1 MTIRRPAPGGAWL
14 LALACCGTLLAA
26 RPARASGVAVLRSS
40 DLPVYTRTVE
50 AIRRAY
56 RDPLTEVSLADLT
69 PAQGVERVSASNPEI
84 IVAVGL
90 RAATLVRDRLPRVP
104 MVYCMVPSP
113 ERHDLVGSRITGVSA
128 DIPPALELAL
138 LHGTAP
144 DVKRVGV
151 IVGRSSDG
159 WLRLAEPA
167 AAKLGVTLEVARVES
182 IDQLGPRVR
191 DLLGR
196 VDALWMPADADVA
209 TPEAFRFA
217 MAASLDHRLPFFT
230 FAPALVR
237 AGAYAAAAP
246 DLDWVA
252 SRIVEAIR
260 RVQSGERAGD
270 VPSTEVKRV
279 KLVANLSTVRA
290 LGRELPAPMLR
301 DAELVR

>member
-1 MTIRRPAPGGAWL
+1 LAQSGPAGA
-14 LALACCGTLLAA
+14 G
-26 RPARASGVAVLRSS
+26 GVAVLRSS

-56 RDPLTEVSLADLT
+56 PESLTEVTLTDL
-69 PAQGVERVSASNPEI
+69 PPDQAIERVGAGNPEI
-84 IVAVGL
+84 VVAVGL
-90 RAATLVRDRLPRVP
+90 KAATLVRDRMPRVP

-128 DIPPALELAL
+128 DIPPVLELTL
-138 LHGTAP
+138 LHETAP
-144 DVKRVGV
+144 DARRVGV
-151 IVGRSSDG
+151 IVGRNSDD
-159 WLRLAEPA
+159 WLKLAEPA
-167 AAKLGVTLEVARVES
+167 AAKVGVILEVARVGS

-191 DLLGR
+191 ALLDH

-217 MAASLDHRLPFFT
+217 MAEALKHRLPFFT

-237 AGAYAAAAP
+237 AGAYAAATP

-252 SRIVEAIR
+252 GRIVEAVR

-279 KLVANLSTVRA
+279 KLVANLSTARA
-290 LGRELPAPMLR
+290 LGRELPATLLR

>member
-1 MTIRRPAPGGAWL
+1 MTARPRARAGAWPALLAGGLLLLASRPAGA
-14 LALACCGTLLAA
+14 G
-26 RPARASGVAVLRSS
+26 GVAVLRSS

-56 RDPLTEVSLADLT
+56 PESLTEVTLTDL
-69 PAQGVERVSASNPEI
+69 PPDQAIERVGAGNPEI
-84 IVAVGL
+84 VVAVGL
-90 RAATLVRDRLPRVP
+90 KAATLVRDRMPRVP

-128 DIPPALELAL
+128 DIPPVLELTL
-138 LHGTAP
+138 LHETAP
-144 DVKRVGV
+144 DAKRVGV
-151 IVGRSSDG
+151 MVGRNSDD
-159 WLRLAEPA
+159 WLKLAEPA

-191 DLLGR
+191 ALLDH

-217 MAASLDHRLPFFT
+217 MAEALKHRLPFFT

-237 AGAYAAAAP
+237 AGAYAAATP

-252 SRIVEAIR
+252 GRIVEAVR

-270 VPSTEVKRV
+270 VPSIEVKRV
-279 KLVANLSTVRA
+279 KLVANLSTARA
-290 LGRELPAPMLR
+290 LGRELPAALMH
-301 DAELVR
+301 DAEIVR

>member
-1 MTIRRPAPGGAWL
+1 MTARRRTAGGTL
-14 LALACCGTLLAA
+14 LALAGCGVLLAA
-26 RPARASGVAVLRSS
+26 APAYAGGVAVLRSS
-40 DLPVYTRTVE
+40 DLTVYTRTVE

-56 RDPLTEVSLADLT
+56 HDPLREVTLADLT
-69 PAQGVERVSASNPEI
+69 PDRAIERVGASNPEI
-84 IVAVGL
+84 VVAVGL
-90 RAATLVRDRLPRVP
+90 RAAMLVRDRLPRVP
-104 MVYCMVPSP
+104 MIYCMVPSP
-113 ERHDLVGSRITGVSA
+113 EHHDLVGSRITGVSA

-138 LHGTAP
+138 LHETAP

-151 IVGRSSDG
+151 IVGRRSDD

-167 AAKLGVTLEVARVES
+167 AARLGVTLEVARVES

-191 DLLGR
+191 DLLGH

-217 MAASLDHRLPFFT
+217 MAAALDHRLPFFT
-230 FAPALVR
+230 FAPALVQ

-270 VPSTEVKRV
+270 VPSTEVRRV

-290 LGRELPAPMLR
+290 LGRELPAPVLR

>member
-1 MTIRRPAPGGAWL
+1 MRRRRPAPGGGWL
-14 LALACCGTLLAA
+14 LALAGAALLGTP
-26 RPARASGVAVLRSS
+26 PAHAGGVAVLRSS

-56 RDPLTEVSLADLT
+56 RDPLSEVSLAELT
-69 PAQGVERVSASNPEI
+69 PEQGVERVAASNPEI
-84 IVAVGL
+84 VVAVGL
-90 RAATLVRDRLPRVP
+90 RAATLIRDRLPRVP
-104 MVYCMVPSP
+104 MVYCMVPAP

-138 LHGTAP
+138 LHETAP

-151 IVGRSSDG
+151 IVGRSSDD
-159 WLRLAEPA
+159 WLRLAKPA
-167 AAKLGVTLEVARVES
+167 AARLGVTLEVARVES

-191 DLLGR
+191 NLLDR

-217 MAASLDHRLPFFT
+217 MAAALDHRLPFFT

-252 SRIVEAIR
+252 SRIVESIR

-290 LGRELPAPMLR
+290 LGRELPAPVLR

>member
-1 MTIRRPAPGGAWL
+1 MTRLRATAGAGL
-14 LALACCGTLLAA
+14 VALAGLTLLVAG
-26 RPARASGVAVLRSS
+26 PARAGGVAVLRSS
-40 DLPVYTRTVE
+40 DLSVYTHTVE
-50 AIRRAY
+50 AFRRAY
-56 RDPLTEVSLADLT
+56 RDPVTEVTLGDLT
-69 PAQGVERVSASNPEI
+69 PDQAIERVGASNPEI
-84 IVAVGL
+84 VVAVGL
-90 RAATLVRDRLPRVP
+90 RAATLVRDRMPRVP

-138 LHGTAP
+138 LHETAP

-151 IVGRSSDG
+151 IVGRRSEA

-167 AAKLGVTLEVARVES
+167 AAKLGVTLEIARVES

-191 DLLGR
+191 ELVGH

-217 MAASLDHRLPFFT
+217 MAEALDHRLPFFT

-252 SRIVEAIR
+252 GRIVEAVR

-279 KLVANLSTVRA
+279 KLVANLSTARA
-290 LGRELPAPMLR
+290 LGRELPPLVLR

>member
-1 MTIRRPAPGGAWL
+1 MTQRLRARSGRWLAL
-14 LALACCGTLLAA
+14 LACGGVLLGAG
-26 RPARASGVAVLRSS
+26 PARAAGVAVLRSS

-50 AIRRAY
+50 AFRRAY
-56 RDPLTEVSLADLT
+56 RDPVTEVTLAI
-69 PAQGVERVSASNPEI
+69 ACSGVRLASVGSSNPEI
-84 IVAVGL
+84 VVAVGL
-90 RAATLVRDRLPRVP
+90 RAATLVRDRMPRVP
-104 MVYCMVPSP
+104 MVYCMVPAP

-128 DIPPALELAL
+128 DIPPALELSL
-138 LHGTAP
+138 LHETAP

-151 IVGRSSDG
+151 IVGRSSDA
-159 WLRLAEPA
+159 WLRLAQA
-167 AAKLGVTLEVARVES
+167 AATRVGVALEVARVES

-191 DLLGR
+191 ALIGH

-217 MAASLDHRLPFFT
+217 MAEALDHRLPFFT

-252 SRIVEAIR
+252 GRIVEAVR

-279 KLVANLSTVRA
+279 KLVANLSTARA
-290 LGRELPAPMLR
+290 LGRELPASVLR

>member
-1 MTIRRPAPGGAWL
+1 MRRGGAWL
-14 LALACCGTLLAA
+14 LALACCGALLGA
-26 RPARASGVAVLRSS
+26 RPAGAAGVAVLRSS

-50 AIRRAY
+50 AIRHAY
-56 RDPLTEVSLADLT
+56 RDSLVEVSLADLT
-69 PAQGVERVSASNPEI
+69 PDQAVERVSASNPEI
-84 IVAVGL
+84 VVAVGL
-90 RAATLVRDRLPRVP
+90 RAATLLRDRLPRLP
-104 MVYCMVPSP
+104 MVYCMVPAP
-113 ERHDLVGSRITGVSA
+113 EHHDLVGSRITGVSA
-128 DIPPALELAL
+128 DIPPAVELAL
-138 LHGTAP
+138 LHETAP

-151 IVGRSSDG
+151 IVGRSSDA
-159 WLRLAEPA
+159 WLRLAGPA
-167 AAKLGVTLEVARVES
+167 AAKLGVTLEVARVGS

-191 DLLGR
+191 ALFGH

-217 MAASLDHRLPFFT
+217 MAAALDHRLPFFT

-246 DLDWVA
+246 DLEWMA

-270 VPSTEVKRV
+270 VPCMEMKRV
-279 KLVANLSTVRA
+279 KLVANLSTARA
-290 LGRELPAPMLR
+290 LGRELPAPVLR